1 MIAHTVITIPYVIS
15 IVMAGLSTVSEQYEN
30 AALTLGATYW
40 IAFRRILLPLIAPSV
55 LSGLLFAMVVSFDEL
70 VVSLFISTPTFRPV
84 TVQMWSDVMGD
95 VDPTIAAIGS
105 LLFVF
110 SLVVLLVESLV
121 SKGGKTGAQP
131 QAAALTAHDGV

>member
-1 MIAHTVITIPYVIS
+1 
-15 IVMAGLSTVSEQYEN
+15 
-30 AALTLGATYW
+30 
-40 IAFRRILLPLIAPSV
+40 
-55 LSGLLFAMVVSFDEL
+55 MVVSFDEL

-110 SLVVLLVESLV
+110 SLLVLGVESLIRR
-121 SKGGKTGAQP
+121 GNA
-131 QAAALTAHDGV
+131 